1 MIKGTSNEFA
11 ELAGPVTFW
20 VGKCRP
26 ELDEAKIEEIISKC
40 AQSCEVE
47 GFVVESVK
55 CLTKDPNP
63 WTRSFKVSVPARFE
77 EAMKNPKMYLG
88 TWEARPFTLWPS
100 RQLQSHQAPKHEE
113 AAGATEAA
121 TAGEAPKA

>member
-1 MIKGTSNEFA
+1 MIKGTSNELA

-100 RQLQSHQAPKHEE
+100 RQLQSHGG
-113 AAGATEAA
+113 AAEAA